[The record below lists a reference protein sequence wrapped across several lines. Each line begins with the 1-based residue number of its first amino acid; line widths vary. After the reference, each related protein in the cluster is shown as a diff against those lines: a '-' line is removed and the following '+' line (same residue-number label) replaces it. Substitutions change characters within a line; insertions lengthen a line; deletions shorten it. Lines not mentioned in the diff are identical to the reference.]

1 MKPGE
6 FSQQRDN
13 PGVARL
19 RSVINEMGKAL
30 VAYSGGVDS
39 TFLLCKVMDVLGRDA
54 VLAVHIKSSLQAEGE
69 AEQAL
74 ALAGTMGV
82 KVHTIEEDPLSIE
95 EVAGN
100 RPDRC
105 YHCKMAVFSH
115 LVSLAAQRG
124 IPWVLDGTNADDV
137 EDYRPGLD
145 ALAELKVRSPLREA
159 GLSKPEIRDECRK
172 LGLPVWDRPSAPC
185 LITRFPYGQRITR
198 EDILRVDR
206 GERLLKESGFDT
218 VRLRVHSD
226 IARIEV
232 PVERIDDLMA
242 VSRNG
247 DLIPELKDL
256 GFGYIT
262 IDLEGFRSGSMDE
275 ALKREGGKQ

>member
-39 TFLLCKVMDVLGRDA
+39 TFLLCEVMDVLGRDA

-159 GLSKPEIRDECRK
+159 GLSKTEIRDECRK